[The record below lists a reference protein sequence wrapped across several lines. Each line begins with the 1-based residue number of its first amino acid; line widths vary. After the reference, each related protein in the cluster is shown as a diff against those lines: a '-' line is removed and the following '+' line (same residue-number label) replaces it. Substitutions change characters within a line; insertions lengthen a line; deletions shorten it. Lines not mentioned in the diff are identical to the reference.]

1 MDVDNSFVP
10 NSWVLWF
17 WTLISSL
24 SLSILWLQF
33 TIQCRLTFF
42 DWQTFTTFMSMTTV
56 ETLLHRIV
64 LILTSPSFYNPLLQK
79 VQLFRYIISCLR
91 ALTFPRGQA
100 LWRQEQKKLL
110 PQAKE
115 ITFSC
120 VSSLHNKTFLA
131 FLALRKGKKLRLFGW
146 YAHKVSAFFLLA

>member
-1 MDVDNSFVP
+1 MP
-10 NSWVLWF
+10 
-17 WTLISSL
+17 
-24 SLSILWLQF
+24 
-33 TIQCRLTFF
+33 REP
-42 DWQTFTTFMSMTTV
+42 TFTTFMSMTTV

-91 ALTFPRGQA
+91 APTFPRVQA

-131 FLALRKGKKLRLFGW
+131 FFSIAKGQKT
-146 YAHKVSAFFLLA
+146 AAFRMIRS

>member
-1 MDVDNSFVP
+1 MDVDKFFRSKFLSFEVLNLNKVTVFIYFMTSIYYSVP
-10 NSWVLWF
+10 F
-17 WTLISSL
+17 DI
-24 SLSILWLQF
+24 
-33 TIQCRLTFF
+33 F

-56 ETLLHRIV
+56 ETLIHRIV

-120 VSSLHNKTFLA
+120 VSSLHNKTF
-131 FLALRKGKKLRLFGW
+131 F
-146 YAHKVSAFFLLA
+146 SFF

>member
-1 MDVDNSFVP
+1 M
-10 NSWVLWF
+10 
-17 WTLISSL
+17 
-24 SLSILWLQF
+24 SI
-33 TIQCRLTFF
+33 
-42 DWQTFTTFMSMTTV
+42 TTV

-120 VSSLHNKTFLA
+120 VSSLHNKTFFSFFQHCERAKNCGFSDDTLI
-131 FLALRKGKKLRLFGW
+131 K
-146 YAHKVSAFFLLA
+146 FLLSSYQHKIQGHIGLFLIKTLHQRSSFYLMQYEGN